1 MESTRY
7 NFLLNS
13 KGKTAKQVVF
23 TLMVL
28 LCGLLLGIYVIGP
41 VFRADQESLPKEKLE
56 QKKSDINIGKA
67 EDYDSLLRSLQKRL
81 DQEER
86 QRHSMQKRVAELERK
101 LKKLQFITKS
111 MEDKKPVSG
120 KETEIRAEVE
130 EEKEIRAEAEEELD
144 GETQLVAA
152 GLEPQ
157 QAKSIMQFLADIEME
172 RLYLHDQATREGW
185 IGTPRY
191 RQENMDLIERE
202 EDLRLEL
209 GDTDYDLYLYGT
221 GQPNRVIIQSVIEGS
236 PAQKAGIESKDIA
249 YSYAGNRLYTIRDLV
264 TATTEG
270 VANESV
276 LLEVIRDGHIYKFY
290 LPRGPLGVRVINESH
305 KP

>member
-1 MESTRY
+1 MESTRH
-7 NFLLNS
+7 NVLSNNE
-13 KGKTAKQVVF
+13 GKIARQVVF
-23 TLMVL
+23 SLIVL
-28 LCGLLLGIYVIGP
+28 LSGLFLGMYMIGP
-41 VFRADQESLPKEKLE
+41 LFRADQESMPEEKLE
-56 QKKSDINIGKA
+56 LNDSDINVGKA

-81 DQEER
+81 GQEER
-86 QRHSMQKRVAELERK
+86 QLHRMQKKVAELERK
-101 LKKLQFITKS
+101 LKKLQLITKS
-111 MEDKKPVSG
+111 IGDEGPVVG
-120 KETEIRAEVE
+120 KEKGIRAEV
-130 EEKEIRAEAEEELD
+130 EEELD

-185 IGTPRY
+185 VETPRY
-191 RQENMDLIERE
+191 RQENMILNERE

-209 GDTDYDLYLYGT
+209 GDADYDLYLYGT
-221 GQPNRVIIQSVIEGS
+221 GQPNRVIIQSVIEDS
-236 PAQKAGIESKDIA
+236 PAQKAGIQFKDIA

-270 VANESV
+270 IANESV
-276 LLEVIRDGHIYKFY
+276 LLEVIRDGHIYEFY
-290 LPRGPLGVRVINESH
+290 LPRGPLGVRVTSESH

>member
-1 MESTRY
+1 MESTKH
-7 NFLLNS
+7 NVLFKNE
-13 KGKTAKQVVF
+13 GKIASQVVF
-23 TLMVL
+23 SLTVL
-28 LCGLLLGIYVIGP
+28 LSGLFLGMYVIGP
-41 VFRADQESLPKEKLE
+41 VFRADQESMPEEKL
-56 QKKSDINIGKA
+56 KLNDSDINVGKA
-67 EDYDSLLRSLQKRL
+67 EDYGSLLKSLQKRL

-101 LKKLQFITKS
+101 LEKLQLITKS
-111 MEDKKPVSG
+111 IEDEEPVAE
-120 KETEIRAEVE
+120 KETAIRVEV
-130 EEKEIRAEAEEELD
+130 EEELD

-185 IGTPRY
+185 VGTPRY
-191 RQENMDLIERE
+191 RQENMILNERE

-209 GDTDYDLYLYGT
+209 GDADYDLYLYGT
-221 GQPNRVIIQSVIEGS
+221 GQPNRVIIQSVIEDS
-236 PAQKAGIESKDIA
+236 PAQKAGIQSKDIA

-264 TATTEG
+264 TTTTEG
-270 VANESV
+270 IANESV
-276 LLEVIRDGHIYKFY
+276 LLEVIRDGHIYEFY
-290 LPRGPLGVRVINESH
+290 LPRGPLGVRVTSESH

>member
-1 MESTRY
+1 MESTKH
-7 NFLLNS
+7 NVLFNNE
-13 KGKTAKQVVF
+13 GKIARQVVF
-23 TLMVL
+23 SLTVL
-28 LCGLLLGIYVIGP
+28 LSGLFLGMYVIGP
-41 VFRADQESLPKEKLE
+41 VFRADQESMPEEKL
-56 QKKSDINIGKA
+56 KLNDSDINVGKA
-67 EDYDSLLRSLQKRL
+67 EDYGSLLKSLQKRL

-101 LKKLQFITKS
+101 LEKLQLITKS
-111 MEDKKPVSG
+111 IEDEEPVAE
-120 KETEIRAEVE
+120 KETAIRVEV
-130 EEKEIRAEAEEELD
+130 EEELD

-185 IGTPRY
+185 VGTPRY
-191 RQENMDLIERE
+191 RQENMILNERE

-209 GDTDYDLYLYGT
+209 GDADYDLYLYGT
-221 GQPNRVIIQSVIEGS
+221 GQPNRVIIQSVIEDS
-236 PAQKAGIESKDIA
+236 PAQKAGIQSKDIA

-264 TATTEG
+264 TTTTEG
-270 VANESV
+270 IANESV
-276 LLEVIRDGHIYKFY
+276 LLEVIRDGHIYEFY
-290 LPRGPLGVRVINESH
+290 LPRGPLGVRVTSESH

>member
-1 MESTRY
+1 MESTRH
-7 NFLLNS
+7 NVLSNNE
-13 KGKTAKQVVF
+13 GKIARQVVF
-23 TLMVL
+23 SLIVL
-28 LCGLLLGIYVIGP
+28 LSGLFLGMYMIGP
-41 VFRADQESLPKEKLE
+41 VFRADQESMPEEKL
-56 QKKSDINIGKA
+56 KLNDSDINVGKA
-67 EDYDSLLRSLQKRL
+67 EDYGSLLKSLQKRL

-101 LKKLQFITKS
+101 LKKLQLITKS
-111 MEDKKPVSG
+111 IEDEEPVAE
-120 KETEIRAEVE
+120 KETEIRVEV
-130 EEKEIRAEAEEELD
+130 EEELD

-185 IGTPRY
+185 VGTPRY
-191 RQENMDLIERE
+191 RQENMILNERE

-209 GDTDYDLYLYGT
+209 GDPDYDLYLYGT
-221 GQPNRVIIQSVIEGS
+221 GQPNRVIIQSVIEDS
-236 PAQKAGIESKDIA
+236 PAQKAGIQSKDIA
-249 YSYAGNRLYTIRDLV
+249 YSYAGNRLYTTRDLV

-270 VANESV
+270 IANESV
-276 LLEVIRDGHIYKFY
+276 LLEVIRDGHIYEFY
-290 LPRGPLGVRVINESH
+290 LPRGPLGVRVTSESH

>member
-1 MESTRY
+1 MDNRGQGQWI
-7 NFLLNS
+7 N
-13 KGKTAKQVVF
+13 KGKTARQVVF
-23 TLMVL
+23 SLIVL
-28 LCGLLLGIYVIGP
+28 LCGLLLGMYVIGP
-41 VFRADQESLPKEKLE
+41 VFRANQESLPKEELE
-56 QKKSDINIGKA
+56 QKKSDIKVGKA
-67 EDYDSLLRSLQKRL
+67 EDYDSLLKSLQKRL
-81 DQEER
+81 DHEER
-86 QRHSMQKRVAELERK
+86 QRNRMQKKVAELERK
-101 LKKLQFITKS
+101 LIKLQFITKS
-111 MEDKKPVSG
+111 IGDEGPVAVKEKGISAEIEE
-120 KETEIRAEVE
+120 ETEIRE
-130 EEKEIRAEAEEELD
+130 EDEEELD

-191 RQENMDLIERE
+191 RQENMNLIERE
-202 EDLRLEL
+202 EGLRLEL
-209 GDTDYDLYLYGT
+209 GDADYDLYLYGT

-236 PAQKAGIESKDIA
+236 PAQQVGIQSKDIA
-249 YSYAGNRLYTIRDLV
+249 YTYAGNRLYNIRDLV

-276 LLEVIRDGHIYKFY
+276 LLEVIRDGQIYEFY
-290 LPRGPLGVRVINESH
+290 LPRGPLGVRVTSESH

>member
-1 MESTRY
+1 MESTRH
-7 NFLLNS
+7 NVLFNN
-13 KGKTAKQVVF
+13 KGKTARQVVF
-23 TLMVL
+23 TLIVL
-28 LCGLLLGIYVIGP
+28 LCGLLLGMYVIGP
-41 VFRADQESLPKEKLE
+41 VFRADQESMPEEKLE
-56 QKKSDINIGKA
+56 QKKSDINVGKA
-67 EDYDSLLRSLQKRL
+67 EDYGSLLKSLQKRL

-86 QRHSMQKRVAELERK
+86 QRHSMQKRVTELERK
-101 LKKLQFITKS
+101 LKKLQLITKS
-111 MEDKKPVSG
+111 IEDEEPVAE
-120 KETEIRAEVE
+120 KETEIRVEV
-130 EEKEIRAEAEEELD
+130 EEELD

-185 IGTPRY
+185 VGTPRY
-191 RQENMDLIERE
+191 RQENMILNERE

-209 GDTDYDLYLYGT
+209 GDADYDLYLYGT
-221 GQPNRVIIQSVIEGS
+221 GQPNRVIIQSVIEDS
-236 PAQKAGIESKDIA
+236 PAQKAGIQSKDIA

-270 VANESV
+270 IANESV
-276 LLEVIRDGHIYKFY
+276 LLEVIRDGQIYEFY
-290 LPRGPLGVRVINESH
+290 LPRGPLGVRVTSESH

>member
-1 MESTRY
+1 MESTKH
-7 NFLLNS
+7 NVLFKNE
-13 KGKTAKQVVF
+13 GKIASQVVF
-23 TLMVL
+23 SLTVL
-28 LCGLLLGIYVIGP
+28 LSGLFLGMYVIGP
-41 VFRADQESLPKEKLE
+41 VFRADQESMPEEKL
-56 QKKSDINIGKA
+56 KLNDSDINVGKA
-67 EDYDSLLRSLQKRL
+67 EDYGSLLKSLQKRL

-101 LKKLQFITKS
+101 LEKLQLITKS
-111 MEDKKPVSG
+111 IEDEEPVAE
-120 KETEIRAEVE
+120 KETEIRVEV
-130 EEKEIRAEAEEELD
+130 EEELD

-185 IGTPRY
+185 VGTPRY
-191 RQENMDLIERE
+191 RQENMILNERE

-209 GDTDYDLYLYGT
+209 GDADYDLYLYGT
-221 GQPNRVIIQSVIEGS
+221 GQPNRVIIQSVIEDS
-236 PAQKAGIESKDIA
+236 PAQKAGIQSKDIA

-264 TATTEG
+264 TTTTEG
-270 VANESV
+270 IANESV
-276 LLEVIRDGHIYKFY
+276 LLEVIRDGHIYEFY
-290 LPRGPLGVRVINESH
+290 LPRGPLGVRVTSESH